1 MVPDG
6 KAMKLAII
14 PARGGSKRI
23 PHKNVRPFC
32 GKPIIAYSIEAA
44 NSSQLFD
51 EVMVSTDDSAIADIA
66 RQYGASVP
74 FLRSAAA
81 STDHATTAEV
91 LLEVVEQY
99 KKAEKEFAYICC
111 IYPTAPFVTAEKLQT
126 AFQLLLE
133 KEADA
138 LIPVVPFSYPPLR
151 GLKVDNGNLRMKWP
165 ENASVRTQDLEPL
178 YHDCGQFYLIRTDAL
193 MKERTLF
200 CKSTAPMH
208 LSELE
213 VQDIDNEEDWKLAEQ
228 KYSFYITGNI
238 GEESV

>member
-1 MVPDG
+1 M
-6 KAMKLAII
+6 
-14 PARGGSKRI
+14 
-23 PHKNVRPFC
+23 
-32 GKPIIAYSIEAA
+32 
-44 NSSQLFD
+44 
-51 EVMVSTDDSAIADIA
+51 
-66 RQYGASVP
+66 
-74 FLRSAAA
+74 
-81 STDHATTAEV
+81 
-91 LLEVVEQY
+91 
-99 KKAEKEFAYICC
+99 
-111 IYPTAPFVTAEKLQT
+111 
-126 AFQLLLE
+126 LE